1 MVLAYKYFFANLFG
15 LLPLSLALL
24 LARRLRNTAILCG
37 AILSLYSPPV
47 AWLYERVYWAPG
59 HIFGAGWGVEDAM
72 FCFHAGAIS
81 WLCALGPWG
90 STIQLYPVATVALR
104 RLLLISLVAAIGLTC
119 FLVSG
124 FTVLLAFLLVQT
136 ISTAILVF
144 MRPSYAWLMVSGAPL
159 FTAYYFL
166 LLGLWRLLMPGF
178 MNMWN
183 GTELTGA
190 QFLGVPVEEY
200 LWVLSFCTGF
210 PITMAFALNA
220 QVIDRSTVRMREAS
234 GGS

>member
-1 MVLAYKYFFANLFG
+1 MVLEHKYLLANLLG
-15 LLPLSLALL
+15 LLPLGVALL

-47 AWLYERVYWAPG
+47 AWLYERVYWTPG
-59 HIFGAGWGVEDAM
+59 HIFGGGWGIEDVM

-90 STIQLYPVATVALR
+90 NRVQIFPVATVALQ
-104 RLLLISLVAAIGLTC
+104 RLLLVSLFAAIGLTC
-119 FLVSG
+119 FLVFG
-124 FTVLLAFLLVQT
+124 VTVTLAFLLVQT
-136 ISTAILVF
+136 ISTAILVIL
-144 MRPSYAWLMVSGAPL
+144 RPSYVRLIVSGAPL
-159 FTAYYFL
+159 FIAYYFI

-210 PITMAFALNA
+210 PITMAFALDA
-220 QVIDRSTVRMREAS
+220 RVGTHHSPS
-234 GGS
+234 

>member
-1 MVLAYKYFFANLFG
+1 LALEHKYLFANLLG
-15 LLPLSLALL
+15 LLPLSVALL
-24 LARRLRNTAILCG
+24 LARRQRNTAILCG

-47 AWLYERVYWAPG
+47 AWLYERVYWTPG
-59 HIFGAGWGVEDAM
+59 HIFGGGWGVEDVM
-72 FCFHAGAIS
+72 FCFHAGVMS

-90 STIQLYPVATVALR
+90 NKAQIYPTMTVVLQ
-104 RLLLISLVAAIGLTC
+104 RLLLVSLFAVIGLTC

-124 FTVLLAFLLVQT
+124 VTVTLSFLLVQT
-136 ISTAILVF
+136 ISTAILLI
-144 MRPSYAWLMVSGAPL
+144 MRPSYVRLIVSGAPL

-210 PITMAFALNA
+210 PVTMAFALDA
-220 QVIDRSTVRMREAS
+220 RVGHRSSTLTKTGLA
-234 GGS
+234 

>member
-1 MVLAYKYFFANLFG
+1 MVLEHKYLLANLLG
-15 LLPLSLALL
+15 LLPLGVALL

-47 AWLYERVYWAPG
+47 AWLYERVYWTPG
-59 HIFGAGWGVEDAM
+59 HIFGGGWGIEDVM

-90 STIQLYPVATVALR
+90 NSVQIFPVATVALQ
-104 RLLLISLVAAIGLTC
+104 RLLLVSLFAAIGLTC
-119 FLVSG
+119 FLV
-124 FTVLLAFLLVQT
+124 FDVTVTLAFLLVQT
-136 ISTAILVF
+136 ISTAILVL
-144 MRPSYAWLMVSGAPL
+144 MRPSYVRLIVSGAPL
-159 FTAYYFL
+159 FIAYYFI

-210 PITMAFALNA
+210 PITMAFALDA
-220 QVIDRSTVRMREAS
+220 RIGTHHSPS
-234 GGS
+234 